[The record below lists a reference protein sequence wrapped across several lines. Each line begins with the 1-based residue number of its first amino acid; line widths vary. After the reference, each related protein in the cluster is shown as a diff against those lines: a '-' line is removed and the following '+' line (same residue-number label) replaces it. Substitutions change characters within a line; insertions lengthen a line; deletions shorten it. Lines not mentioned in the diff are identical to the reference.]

1 MRDVTPDLFFASI
14 AEREVHNARA
24 SVADFDAC
32 VRRYAESAARVRTR
46 RRPC

>member
-32 VRRYAESAARVRTR
+32 VRATRNR
-46 RRPC
+46 RRACARAGRPC